1 MWKTTIHAY
10 LKMPAEPS
18 SVGAF
23 TRMAIVE
30 PGPLSAGHVTAMIC
44 CVGAATARWPL
55 AARPALR
62 AQPFLVTTDDDKPA
76 TADDDVSAID
86 LARRW
91 WDETADFAAAFNIPK
106 LEEDT
111 LPAAVALHTALEAS
125 KESPSDSDFGE
136 LAKLTGDYY
145 GACSER
151 TFADPRVAERLPT
164 VFNLLNGVLVLALLR
179 IALPRLLAIQSMGD
193 LYEFAPELGLPTRDE
208 LLGYV
213 E

>member
-1 MWKTTIHAY
+1 M
-10 LKMPAEPS
+10 L
-18 SVGAF
+18 
-23 TRMAIVE
+23 
-30 PGPLSAGHVTAMIC
+30 LSATLV
-44 CVGAATARWPL
+44 CVGVATARWPL
-55 AARPALR
+55 AARPSLR
-62 AQPFLVTTDDDKPA
+62 AHPLLVTTDDDKPA

>member
-1 MWKTTIHAY
+1 M
-10 LKMPAEPS
+10 
-18 SVGAF
+18 
-23 TRMAIVE
+23 
-30 PGPLSAGHVTAMIC
+30 
-44 CVGAATARWPL
+44 
-55 AARPALR
+55 
-62 AQPFLVTTDDDKPA
+62 
-76 TADDDVSAID
+76 
-86 LARRW
+86 
-91 WDETADFAAAFNIPK
+91 
-106 LEEDT
+106 
-111 LPAAVALHTALEAS
+111 ALHTALEAS